1 MSNVDSGRRIQ
12 AARYR
17 APASVEDAVEAFW
30 AGRWSLEA
38 EAPHTSRLLADPSV
52 HFVFEDGTGP
62 QVGARVVGVWT
73 RLWERELAGVGRV
86 RGIKLHPGAVRAFTE
101 RPAHTL
107 TGLIV
112 PLTELFD
119 DAEALHAELSDVDD
133 DEAAFARIESW
144 LLSHRRADDEAG
156 DAIAL
161 VRAICED
168 PELTSVDQLA
178 QQTGNSVRQL
188 QRLFRTHVGATPKW
202 VIRVNRLQEVALR
215 LERGDDRTLADLAAA
230 LGYTDQAHLARDFK
244 AIVGEPPSQFLLSYN
259 SSETHDC
266 PP

>member
-12 AARYR
+12 AARYQ
-17 APASVEDAVEAFW
+17 APASVADAVEAFW

-73 RLWERELAGVGRV
+73 RLWERELAGRGRV
-86 RGIKLHPGAVRAFTE
+86 RGIKLRPGAVRAFTD
-101 RPAHTL
+101 RPAHAL
-107 TGLIV
+107 TDLIV
-112 PLTELFD
+112 PLRELFE
-119 DAEALHAELSDVDD
+119 DADALRRQLTDVDD
-133 DEAAFARIESW
+133 DEAAFAQIESW
-144 LLSHRRADDEAG
+144 LASHRRSDVEVDEAV
-156 DAIAL
+156 AL
-161 VRAICED
+161 VRRIRED
-168 PELTSVDQLA
+168 PDLTSVDQLA
-178 QQTGNSVRQL
+178 QHSGTGVRQV

-230 LGYTDQAHLARDFK
+230 LGYSDQAHLARDFK